1 MKTLY
6 LECSMGAAGDMLT
19 ASLLELL
26 DDKSSFLEKMN
37 ALGLPGVRIS
47 ASPAESCG
55 ITGTHVTVTVNGSE
69 EDEQLHE
76 HDHEHEHDQHEHS
89 HHLHEHTH
97 SHTGLHE
104 IEHILAHLALPQPVR
119 QNALAVFQL
128 IAQAEGYVHGC
139 SMEQIHF
146 HEVGTMDAV
155 ADVVAVCWLMH
166 LIAPDRIV
174 ASPIHVGSGTVHCAH
189 GVLPVPAP
197 ATAYLLRGIPT
208 YGGSVEGELCTPTG
222 AALLKYFVQ
231 SFGDMPIMATQHI
244 GYGMGSRKFSRAN
257 CLRSFLGETAEQ
269 SDQVAELRCNVDDMT
284 GEAVG
289 FALERLMAAGAL
301 DVWVTPITM
310 KKGRPAFLL
319 SCLCRPEDR
328 QRMVELLFHCTT
340 TLGVRESLC
349 ARRILVRREVQQP
362 TPYGSVSVKEASGYG
377 VKRRKMA
384 CDDRIR
390 LMQEHGLTWQ
400 ETEALL

>member
-76 HDHEHEHDQHEHS
+76 DDHEHEHDQHEHS

-128 IAQAEGYVHGC
+128 IAQAEGHVHGC

-166 LIAPDRIV
+166 LIAP
-174 ASPIHVGSGTVHCAH
+174 
-189 GVLPVPAP
+189 
-197 ATAYLLRGIPT
+197 
-208 YGGSVEGELCTPTG
+208 
-222 AALLKYFVQ
+222 
-231 SFGDMPIMATQHI
+231 
-244 GYGMGSRKFSRAN
+244 
-257 CLRSFLGETAEQ
+257 
-269 SDQVAELRCNVDDMT
+269 
-284 GEAVG
+284 
-289 FALERLMAAGAL
+289 AAGA
-301 DVWVTPITM
+301 
-310 KKGRPAFLL
+310 RPGHSL
-319 SCLCRPEDR
+319 SAAGHSHLWR
-328 QRMVELLFHCTT
+328 QRGGRALHPHRRSAAEIF
-340 TLGVRESLC
+340 C
-349 ARRILVRREVQQP
+349 AVLR
-362 TPYGSVSVKEASGYG
+362 
-377 VKRRKMA
+377 
-384 CDDRIR
+384 
-390 LMQEHGLTWQ
+390 
-400 ETEALL
+400 

>member
-104 IEHILAHLALPQPVR
+104 IEHVLAHLALPQPVR

-128 IAQAEGYVHGC
+128 IAQAEGHVHGC

-197 ATAYLLRGIPT
+197 A
-208 YGGSVEGELCTPTG
+208 
-222 AALLKYFVQ
+222 
-231 SFGDMPIMATQHI
+231 MH
-244 GYGMGSRKFSRAN
+244 
-257 CLRSFLGETAEQ
+257 
-269 SDQVAELRCNVDDMT
+269 
-284 GEAVG
+284 
-289 FALERLMAAGAL
+289 
-301 DVWVTPITM
+301 
-310 KKGRPAFLL
+310 RPAKLEIRATGML
-319 SCLCRPEDR
+319 ST
-328 QRMVELLFHCTT
+328 Q
-340 TLGVRESLC
+340 
-349 ARRILVRREVQQP
+349 
-362 TPYGSVSVKEASGYG
+362 
-377 VKRRKMA
+377 
-384 CDDRIR
+384 
-390 LMQEHGLTWQ
+390 
-400 ETEALL
+400 